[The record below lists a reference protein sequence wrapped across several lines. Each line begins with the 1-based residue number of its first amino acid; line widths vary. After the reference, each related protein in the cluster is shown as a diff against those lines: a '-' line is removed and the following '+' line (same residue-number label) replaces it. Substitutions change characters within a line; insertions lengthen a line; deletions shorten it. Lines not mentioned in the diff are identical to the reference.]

1 MTGLLDS
8 EADLKRLQS
17 ALEAVI
23 ADLDAIERR
32 PHFYL
37 RHSADAL
44 VTPAPRGIGTFVDQ
58 FALAIGRAGSQRGG
72 I

>member
-1 MTGLLDS
+1 MTDLVDN

-17 ALEAVI
+17 ALEAVT

-37 RHSADAL
+37 RHAADAL
-44 VTPAPRGIGTFVDQ
+44 VMTAPRGIGTFVDQ
-58 FALAIGRAGSQRGG
+58 FALAIERAGSRNEV